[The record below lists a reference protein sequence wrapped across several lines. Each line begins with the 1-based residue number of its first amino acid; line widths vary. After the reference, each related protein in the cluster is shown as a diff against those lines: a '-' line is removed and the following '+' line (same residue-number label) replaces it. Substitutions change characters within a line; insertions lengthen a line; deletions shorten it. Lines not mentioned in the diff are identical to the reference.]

1 MKYKK
6 PLTWVFIILVIGGG
20 LFLSWWFSSMKPDPP
35 RIAPPAFTRLVQTQ
49 IISYNDLTSNFEV
62 PGRMVSG
69 RVVEVIAEVPGE
81 ILPGAAPLKK
91 GQSFRQ
97 GDLLYKIYDEEQI
110 LTLKSAKSRFM
121 NLLAN
126 ALADIKFDYPESFDQ
141 MLAFFES
148 IEIGQPVPDL
158 PEVDDKALKIFLAS
172 RDILNQYYA
181 IRMAEERL
189 KKHYKYAPFN
199 GTFMDVN
206 LETGA
211 IANPG
216 SRIARIIKT
225 DVLELEAPV
234 EVGNVRWIKTGDPV
248 TIFDETRTISWQGKV
263 RRISEFVDPAT
274 QSVSVFVEINNQGE
288 MSVLAGMFLIA
299 SFNSKIIQQTM
310 EIPRQAVFNQNEVFV
325 VVDSTLRKKQIN
337 VQKINQNTLFF
348 NGIDEGAEI
357 VVEPLINVREGTL
370 VQTSQL

>member
-1 MKYKK
+1 
-6 PLTWVFIILVIGGG
+6 
-20 LFLSWWFSSMKPDPP
+20 MKPDPP

-248 TIFDETRTISWQGKV
+248 IIFDETRTISWQGKV

-325 VVDSTLRKKQIN
+325 VVDSALRKKQIN

>member
-1 MKYKK
+1 
-6 PLTWVFIILVIGGG
+6 
-20 LFLSWWFSSMKPDPP
+20 MKPDPP

-248 TIFDETRTISWQGKV
+248 TIYDETRTISWQGKV

-325 VVDSTLRKKQIN
+325 VVDSALRKKQIN